1 MFSFIEWQVVEKGLS
16 CSCGKVTSRFISNIT
31 DHLEEAH
38 PSQHKTFLC
47 ELCSFSCQK
56 SHNKLW
62 GHLSE
67 EAHEIKRNEKGY
79 RKVTKLRGPQSARNA
94 TTTAA
99 ASETSDTAIRS
110 GPSTP
115 RSQASG
121 PRSEAST
128 PRSQVESSTPAQD
141 DEPMFTFSVD
151 RYRWVLTQVLTGE

>member
-1 MFSFIEWQVVEKGLS
+1 MEKGLS

-38 PSQHKTFLC
+38 AGQHKTFLC

-94 TTTAA
+94 TSTSAA
-99 ASETSDTAIRS
+99 VSETSDTGMRS
-110 GPSTP
+110 GASTP
-115 RSQASG
+115 RSHASG

-128 PRSQVESSTPAQD
+128 PRSHGANSTPPSSSQE
-141 DEPMFTFSVD
+141 EPLYTLSAD
-151 RYRWVLTQVLTGE
+151 KSR